1 VVALLQGAIE
11 GEAKPRSTRVRA
23 SAIALDH
30 PLVRAAKA
38 IGRQTFLSPTTSDRA
53 IMQGLAALKM
63 GVGESSRSHTADE
76 YVLVS
81 EIEEGIAIYQQLL
94 DELKQTI

>member
-1 VVALLQGAIE
+1 
-11 GEAKPRSTRVRA
+11 
-23 SAIALDH
+23 
-30 PLVRAAKA
+30 
-38 IGRQTFLSPTTSDRA
+38 
-53 IMQGLAALKM
+53 MQGLAALKI

-94 DELKQTI
+94 DELKHTI